1 MQTHPRL
8 GRRAAG
14 LVDVL
19 QGLAHPARS
28 GLQPLLH
35 EAAFDLQLQFAQP
48 GFVPEPQVLR
58 PLQKPGGAPLGLAD
72 LVDGLVGVPG
82 HMELVDDPP
91 RVGQAFA
98 DALPEAR
105 THVAGDE
112 PHVPRHAIVVHE
124 IPGEPFDRGRVPARG
139 HVGHVVLDQIGD
151 HGDVVVALAAGPVD
165 ADGLHARV
173 VLQLPRLVDV
183 VGDEPP
189 QAGVGLVD
197 PLGERAGGQVP
208 GHLRGPRLN
217 RSVNPP
223 PGLAHGTGTV
233 PTPRTGQ
240 ETRGTPAWTN
250 ALYWKK
256 SGCRHVRSR
265 VSCTGQTVSPHP
277 GSGQQKREPTSKP
290 IAMCSSCLPSPASLK
305 STDSTFQ
312 GDCNCRAAVNR

>member
-165 ADGLHARV
+165 ADGLHV
-173 VLQLPRLVDV
+173 CFVKL
-183 VGDEPP
+183 E
-189 QAGVGLVD
+189 
-197 PLGERAGGQVP
+197 
-208 GHLRGPRLN
+208 
-217 RSVNPP
+217 
-223 PGLAHGTGTV
+223 
-233 PTPRTGQ
+233 
-240 ETRGTPAWTN
+240 
-250 ALYWKK
+250 
-256 SGCRHVRSR
+256 
-265 VSCTGQTVSPHP
+265 
-277 GSGQQKREPTSKP
+277 
-290 IAMCSSCLPSPASLK
+290 
-305 STDSTFQ
+305 
-312 GDCNCRAAVNR
+312 